1 MPISRLLPR
10 SAPFV
15 CGLLLV
21 SAAAGADT
29 LKDHFNQT
37 VPLKPGSEVR
47 LTNVNGGVTIDAWD
61 RNEVQIEAEKTVRAG
76 SAEAA
81 RKLMAQVRIDV
92 APGPA
97 GLRIDTRIP
106 KREEGGWLADLF
118 NGGGVS
124 IGVSYKLHVPRRVA
138 LDVLASNGA
147 IQAAGTL
154 GNAHLKTNNGGVTVR
169 EISGNLDLESN
180 NGAIGVTRSA
190 GSLKAVTTNG
200 GIDAELLHLTPGELH
215 LETSNGSVAVRLPR
229 DSRLSVDAGTSNG
242 GIHSDFPV
250 AGGQPGKTSLKG
262 DINGGGAKLYI
273 RTSNG
278 GIHIRQG

>member
-21 SAAAGADT
+21 AAAGADT

-47 LTNVNGGVTIDAWD
+47 LTNINGGVTVDAWD

-76 SAEAA
+76 SAASA
-81 RKLMAQVRIDV
+81 RKLMGEVHIDV

-106 KREEGGWLADLF
+106 KREQGGWLADLF
-118 NGGGVS
+118 NGGGVDVS
-124 IGVSYKLHVPRRVA
+124 VSYKLHVPRHVS
-138 LDVLASNGA
+138 LNLLASNGA
-147 IQAAGTL
+147 LQATGTL
-154 GNAHLKTNNGGVTVR
+154 GNAHLKTENGGVTVH
-169 EISGNLDLESN
+169 EVSGNLDLESN
-180 NGAIGVTRSA
+180 NGAIGVARSA
-190 GSLKAVTTNG
+190 GTLKAVTTNG
-200 GIDAELLHLTPGELH
+200 GIDVELLHLTAGDVH
-215 LETSNGSVAVRLPR
+215 LETTNGAVSVRLPK
-229 DSRLSVDAGTSNG
+229 DSRLSVDAATSNG
-242 GIHSDFPV
+242 SVHSDLPV
-250 AGGQPGKTSLKG
+250 TGGHSARTSLTG
-262 DINGGGAKLYI
+262 NINGGGAKLYI

-278 GIHIRQG
+278 GVRIRQG